1 MRYRFIFSAL
11 LVLYSVRAVSGQQN
25 QSEEARR
32 YVTIPSESTLF
43 VIASQPSAPVR
54 FEDAR
59 LLMSIDGRKFVITY
73 KLRNTGTKPIRY
85 LTPVMWTSFGTGG
98 TLSGPGPSSGKVTN
112 EVVMPGEGVKDEL
125 SGEIVPLTDELRE
138 RLQFHGPLKGL
149 VVLMVEHI
157 TFSDGTTYNDEV
169 TSKALLAYFED
180 LTTKVEQ
187 LEDLRRRRNNS
198 KLGFQHVTKF
208 EITALPSNDN

>member
-11 LVLYSVRAVSGQQN
+11 LVLYSISAVSSQQN

-54 FEDAR
+54 FEDAK

-73 KLRNTGTKPIRY
+73 NLRNTGTKPIRY

-98 TLSGPGPSSGKVTN
+98 TLSGP
-112 EVVMPGEGVKDEL
+112 
-125 SGEIVPLTDELRE
+125 
-138 RLQFHGPLKGL
+138 
-149 VVLMVEHI
+149 
-157 TFSDGTTYNDEV
+157 
-169 TSKALLAYFED
+169 
-180 LTTKVEQ
+180 
-187 LEDLRRRRNNS
+187 
-198 KLGFQHVTKF
+198 
-208 EITALPSNDN
+208 